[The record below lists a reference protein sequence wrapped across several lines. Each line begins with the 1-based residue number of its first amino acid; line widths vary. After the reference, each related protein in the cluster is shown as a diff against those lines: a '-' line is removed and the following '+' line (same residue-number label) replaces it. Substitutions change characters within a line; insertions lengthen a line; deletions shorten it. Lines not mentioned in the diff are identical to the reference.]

1 MSQNLDDERFYV
13 FDWDAVFDVDDYLH
27 FYEDTLRA
35 ERTEHQVDIL
45 VSHLGMTPGMR
56 VLDLGCGH
64 GRHAFELARRGFDV
78 VGLDRTEGF
87 VELARREAEMA
98 RLPIDYRVA
107 DLRTLDEDAS
117 FDRVLCLFDVFG
129 LHRDDENHDVLGRI
143 ARALRP
149 GGKLCLDVRNRDW
162 MVRALLP
169 VTILQKGADLMIDR
183 HVFDPVSGRLVDYR
197 ILVRDGR
204 TREARFSVRLY
215 HFTELRALLASVG
228 LHVTEA
234 FGTWDGDPIGLA
246 HNRMVIFAE
255 KDD

>member
-1 MSQNLDDERFYV
+1 MSQNLLDERFFV

-35 ERTEHQVDIL
+35 ERTEHQVDVL
-45 VSHLGMTPGMR
+45 ASHLGLRPGKR

-64 GRHAFELARRGFDV
+64 GRHALELARRGFDV

-87 VELARREAEMA
+87 VELARKDAEAA
-98 RLPIDYRVA
+98 GLPIDYRVS
-107 DLRTLDEDAS
+107 DLRDLDEEAGFDA
-117 FDRVLCLFDVFG
+117 VLCLFDVFG
-129 LHRDDENHDVLGRI
+129 LHRDEENHDVLRRV

-169 VTILQKGADLMIDR
+169 VTILQKGQDLMIDR
-183 HVFDPVSGRLVDYR
+183 HVFDPISGRLVDYR

-215 HFTELRALLASVG
+215 HFTEIRALLASVG
-228 LHVTEA
+228 LSVTEG
-234 FGTWDGDPIGLA
+234 FGTWDGDPIGLT

-255 KDD
+255 KSD